1 MGQPK
6 NQSDKIA
13 YPDSESDQEESKTDM
28 AEHKSDVENKQLS
41 SPDTLDMGWLLVG
54 SGVIGALLLL
64 IRRDRRI
71 VAWGISAG
79 LSLAGVTVLMEQR
92 QSHIDQVE
100 QRILEELDGL
110 DPVAKAQVLKNIAV
124 EEFDKK
130 R

>member
-1 MGQPK
+1 
-6 NQSDKIA
+6 
-13 YPDSESDQEESKTDM
+13 M
-28 AEHKSDVENKQLS
+28 AEQRSDLENKQLS
-41 SPDTLDMGWLLVG
+41 SQDTLDMGWLLVG

-64 IRRDRRI
+64 IRRERRI
-71 VAWGISAG
+71 VAWGISVG
-79 LSLAGVTVLMEQR
+79 LTLAGVTLLMEQR

>member
-1 MGQPK
+1 
-6 NQSDKIA
+6 
-13 YPDSESDQEESKTDM
+13 M

-71 VAWGISAG
+71 VAWGISAD
-79 LSLAGVTVLMEQR
+79 LTLAGATLLMEQR
-92 QSHIDQVE
+92 QSHIDQAE

-110 DPVAKAQVLKNIAV
+110 DPIARAQVLKNIAV
-124 EEFDKK
+124 EEFDIN
-130 R
+130 

>member
-1 MGQPK
+1 M
-6 NQSDKIA
+6 
-13 YPDSESDQEESKTDM
+13 T
-28 AEHKSDVENKQLS
+28 EHKSDIDNKQLS

-79 LSLAGVTVLMEQR
+79 LTLVGATLLMEQR
-92 QSHIDQVE
+92 QSHIDQAE

-110 DPVAKAQVLKNIAV
+110 DPVARAQVLKNIAV
-124 EEFDKK
+124 EEFDIN
-130 R
+130 

>member
-1 MGQPK
+1 
-6 NQSDKIA
+6 
-13 YPDSESDQEESKTDM
+13 M
-28 AEHKSDVENKQLS
+28 AEHKSDVENKQLP

-79 LSLAGVTVLMEQR
+79 LTLAGATLLMEQR
-92 QSHIDQVE
+92 QSHIDQAE

-110 DPVAKAQVLKNIAV
+110 DPVARAQVLKNIAV
-124 EEFDKK
+124 EEFDIK

>member
-1 MGQPK
+1 
-6 NQSDKIA
+6 
-13 YPDSESDQEESKTDM
+13 M

-71 VAWGISAG
+71 VAWGISVG
-79 LSLAGVTVLMEQR
+79 LTLAGVTLLMEQR
-92 QSHIDQVE
+92 QSHIDQAE

-110 DPVAKAQVLKNIAV
+110 DPVARAQVLKNIAV
-124 EEFDKK
+124 EEFDNK

>member
-1 MGQPK
+1 
-6 NQSDKIA
+6 
-13 YPDSESDQEESKTDM
+13 M

-41 SPDTLDMGWLLVG
+41 SLDTLDMSWLLVG

-71 VAWGISAG
+71 VAWAISAG
-79 LSLAGVTVLMEQR
+79 LTLAGATLLMEQR
-92 QSHIDQVE
+92 QSHIDQAE

-110 DPVAKAQVLKNIAV
+110 DPVARAQVLKNIAV
-124 EEFDKK
+124 QELDIK